1 MANKVTLGNTPKTF
15 KEFDVKFQ
23 LPDGEDGIIPVT
35 YKYRTKSGFGK
46 WLDAALEAGKND
58 VKGQPPEEFSWEKFY
73 ERNTDMAVDQL
84 LSAVDSWGLDIP
96 FSRDTLTQMGDET
109 PAAITA
115 MLAAYGA
122 ACREGRL
129 GN

>member
-1 MANKVTLGNTPKTF
+1 MAKIKLGATPKTF
-15 KEFDVKFQ
+15 KTFDVKIVM
-23 LPDGEDGIIPVT
+23 PDGDDGVIPVT
-35 YKYRTKSGFGK
+35 YKYRTKSEFGK
-46 WLDAALEAGKND
+46 WLDAALETGKSD
-58 VKGQPPEEFSWEKFY
+58 AKDQSSDEFSWEKFY
-73 ERNTDMAVDQL
+73 ARNTELAVDQL
-84 LSAVDSWGLDIP
+84 LSAIDSWGLDMP
-96 FSRDTLTQMGDET
+96 LARDTLKQLGDEL